1 MWGTGGQR
9 DSRWQEPGGHM
20 GGEGGGNCDRALAGL
35 VHGCSR
41 CATTTPGSA
50 MNPPPADALRPGRPP
65 HCASTTRPSL
75 LATQGA

>member
-41 CATTTPGSA
+41 CATTTRA
-50 MNPPPADALRPGRPP
+50 RP
-65 HCASTTRPSL
+65 
-75 LATQGA
+75 